1 MALGRFVRDVET
13 FELHFEQYPPDDVD
27 LCTLLPSKFELQ
39 SPSVEKQQFQNFCKY
54 SDFLEY
60 LQKL

>member
-39 SPSVEKQQFQNFCKY
+39 PP
-54 SDFLEY
+54 LG
-60 LQKL
+60 